1 MKDRRHI
8 LIAAS
13 LVAALTFLVYLPS
26 LSNGFVNWD
35 DPGYVYKNPNI
46 RSLDLKWAFTAVVV
60 GNWHPATLLSLAL
73 DHSIW
78 GLNPLGFHLT
88 NSIIHSLN
96 AFLAALLGWTL
107 YPYKE
112 NDRMG
117 AVITGLMAGALFGL
131 HPAHVESVAWVSERK
146 DVLSAFFFILSALF
160 YIRYARGKGVAC
172 YGLSLAAFT
181 LALLSKP
188 MAVSLPIVLLIIDFY
203 PLDRFKAGFFKKT
216 VIEKIPFFLLAG
228 ASAALALWA
237 QRVSGAL
244 SSLDSVPLLERIPVA
259 FSAHAFYIYKLC
271 VPIDLSPF
279 YPLPERSGIFEPW
292 AIISVMSFAV
302 ISIAA
307 LVTLKRKKAVIA
319 TWAYYVITLLPVIGL
334 VQVGSQAAADRYT
347 YIPSLSLFILIG
359 GATGYFASR
368 NKKALSAVI
377 IAVLLITSALSWL
390 SIRQIGVWKDSVTL
404 WSRAIALYPDSS
416 PIAYTNRG
424 IAFGQAGR
432 VEEAIGDL
440 SRAIEIKPNMAEAY
454 YNRALGYSFQ
464 GRYTDAIKDLIEAI
478 RQNPNYVD
486 AYHNRAV
493 AYANLADYA
502 SAIGDFKKVTELRPS
517 YGPAYLSLAEVYLRT
532 GERELADESF
542 RRASYLGVKEAD
554 RYLMEGA
561 Q

>member
-46 RSLDLKWAFTAVVV
+46 RSFDLKWAFTAVVV
-60 GNWHPATLLSLAL
+60 GNWHPATLLSLTL

-88 NSIIHSLN
+88 NLIIHSLN
-96 AFLAALLGWTL
+96 AFLAALLGWAL

-112 NDRMG
+112 RDRRG
-117 AVITGLMAGALFGL
+117 AVVTGLIAGSLFGL
-131 HPAHVESVAWVSERK
+131 HPTHVESVAWVSERK
-146 DVLSAFFFILSALF
+146 DVLSAFFFMLSALF
-160 YIRYARGKGVAC
+160 YIRYARGRVAC
-172 YGLSLAAFT
+172 YALSLAAFT

-188 MAVSLPIVLLIIDFY
+188 MAVSLPIVLIIIDFY
-203 PLDRFKAGFFKKT
+203 PLDRFKAGFFKKA

-228 ASAALALWA
+228 ASAVLALWA

-244 SSLDSVPLLERIPVA
+244 SSLDSVPFLERIPVA
-259 FSAHAFYIYKLC
+259 FRAYAFYIYKLF
-271 VPIDLSPF
+271 VPGGLSPF

-292 AIISVMSFAV
+292 AIISIISFAL
-302 ISIAA
+302 ISAVA
-307 LVTLKRKKAVIA
+307 LVMLKRKKAVIA
-319 TWAYYVITLLPVIGL
+319 VWAYYVITLLPVIGL
-334 VQVGSQAAADRYT
+334 VQVGAQAAADRYT

-359 GATGYFASR
+359 GVAGYAASK
-368 NKKALSAVI
+368 NKDALGAII
-377 IAVLLITSALSWL
+377 IAGLLITSALSWL

-424 IAFGQAGR
+424 IALGQAGR

-440 SRAIEIKPNMAEAY
+440 SRAIEIKPNMTEAY

-464 GRYTDAIKDLIEAI
+464 GRYTDAIRDLIEAI

-486 AYHNRAV
+486 AYHNRGV
-493 AYANLADYA
+493 AYANLADYE
-502 SAIGDFKKVTELRPS
+502 SAIEDFKKVTELRPA
-517 YGPAYLSLAEVYLRT
+517 YGPAYLSLGQAYLRT

-542 RRASYLGVKEAD
+542 RKASYLGVREAD
-554 RYLMEGA
+554 RLLMEGA
-561 Q
+561 P